1 MKKAVVLLIFL
12 FSFCIFSKVYEY
24 AVIKDARGYTEVMEN
39 KNNKGEV
46 KAKLKNNT
54 LVRIEESNNS
64 DGKWAKISAK
74 TEYYENKKYVENI
87 DGYVMRDKLSYEFGP
102 VIYRSTDGACDNVLV
117 EKLVLKNKKNNE
129 DFGVIAYYLENS
141 TNRYEGHRYSYSV
154 KSDPDME
161 YTNILKI
168 SNGLELKISEDY
180 ESYINGLKY
189 KKININAE
197 KEPVLGQFVPDTS
210 ILGIKRIVVLE
221 NKNYTYIK
229 IPGEDEG
236 KGCSIEA
243 RDRIF
248 VFKDSIPDFSFD
260 IIYKNITDVRE
271 FDKWIKVK
279 E

>member
-24 AVIKDARGYTEVMEN
+24 AVIKDTRGYTEVMEN

-102 VIYRSTDGACDNVLV
+102 VIYSSTGGACDNVLV

-197 KEPVLGQFVPDTS
+197 KEPALGQFVPDTS

-243 RDRIF
+243 KDRIF

-260 IIYKNITDVRE
+260 IIYENITDVRE

>member
-1 MKKAVVLLIFL
+1 MLNKPGLI
-12 FSFCIFSKVYEY
+12 V
-24 AVIKDARGYTEVMEN
+24 
-39 KNNKGEV
+39 NNKLILEMSLLRKDFQQLNTTLLTTV
-46 KAKLKNNT
+46 NKLDT
-54 LVRIEESNNS
+54 IV
-64 DGKWAKISAK
+64 D
-74 TEYYENKKYVENI
+74 T
-87 DGYVMRDKLSYEFGP
+87 
-102 VIYRSTDGACDNVLV
+102 
-117 EKLVLKNKKNNE
+117 
-129 DFGVIAYYLENS
+129 
-141 TNRYEGHRYSYSV
+141 TN
-154 KSDPDME
+154 
-161 YTNILKI
+161 TNILKI

-197 KEPVLGQFVPDTS
+197 KEPALGQFVPDTS